1 VVSPPPLRVLRV
13 FAVTILRGAG
23 VLQKV
28 LIANRGEIALRVLR
42 ACRDMGIAAVVA
54 YSEADRESLPVLLAD
69 EAVCIGPAPAA
80 QSYLNRTA
88 IIEAARLTGCDAIH
102 PGYGFLS
109 ENAYMAEICEQVGLI
124 FIGPR
129 AETIERMGDKAM
141 ARDTMRRA
149 GLPILPGV
157 EEPLTSDADLLR
169 AARRIGFPV
178 MLKAAAGGGGRG
190 MRIVRSDGELARI
203 LPIARSE
210 AEASFGNG
218 TMYVEKY
225 LENPRHV
232 EVQVMGDGEGK
243 VAVLGERDCSMQRR
257 HQKLVEESP
266 APNLSSKQ
274 RQQLHDLALRGTH
287 ALRYRGAGTLEFLMA
302 EDGRLYFMEM
312 NTRIQVEHPVT
323 EVTAEVDLVA
333 WQLRVA
339 AREPLTLP
347 ERPRTMNRHAIECRI
362 TAEDP
367 DAGFAPSLGTVTH
380 YIPPGGPGV
389 RVDSHLYSGYR
400 VPPYYDSLLGKIIV
414 WSETRDGALDRMA
427 RALEETVIE
436 GIATTVPFHL
446 RLLRDA
452 RFRRGQVH
460 TRFVENLLGATEASA
475 D

>member
-1 VVSPPPLRVLRV
+1 
-13 FAVTILRGAG
+13 

-102 PGYGFLS
+102 PGYGFLA
-109 ENAYMAEICEQVGLI
+109 ENAYMAEICEQVGII

-129 AETIERMGDKAM
+129 AETIERMGDKAA
-141 ARDTMRRA
+141 ARETMRRA
-149 GLPILPGV
+149 GVPILSGV
-157 EEPLTSDADLLR
+157 DEPMASDSDLLR

-190 MRIVRSDGELARI
+190 MRVARTESELARV
-203 LPIARSE
+203 LPIARAE
-210 AEASFGNG
+210 AESSFGNS

-225 LENPRHV
+225 LENPRHI

-243 VAVLGERDCSMQRR
+243 IAVLGERDCSMQRR

-266 APNLSSKQ
+266 APNLSARQ
-274 RQQLHDLALRGTH
+274 RQQLFDFALKGTH
-287 ALRYRGAGTLEFLMA
+287 ALRYRGAGTLEFLMS

-323 EVTAEVDLVA
+323 EVTANVDLVA
-333 WQLRVA
+333 WQLRIA

-347 ERPRTMNRHAIECRI
+347 ERPRTMNVHAIECRI

-367 DAGFAPSLGTVTH
+367 DANFAPSLGTVTQ
-380 YIPPGGPGV
+380 YVPPGGPGV
-389 RVDSHLYSGYR
+389 RVDSHLYPGYR

-414 WSETRDGALDRMA
+414 WGETRDEALDRMA

-452 RFRRGQVH
+452 RFRKGQVH
-460 TRFVENLLGATEASA
+460 TRFVENLLNSGDTAEKRPE
-475 D
+475 